1 MRHLTGFV
9 LAVAMAVALYF
20 CAGWG
25 VSRVAALQAHGGA
38 LNTAHG
44 LLALG
49 ALAGTGLLLGILLAV
64 PVISPLAA
72 GLPGLV
78 LLGWSALLVVSAR
91 RALEIIPLHGHGYYF
106 TAGFTTLLVNG
117 ILALLGAVMVIPL
130 FVPSRWRGR
139 AGGDDADADLDV
151 PAALGLTR

>member
-25 VSRVAALQAHGGA
+25 ISRVIALQAHGGA
-38 LNTAHG
+38 LNTVHG

-49 ALAGTGLLLGILLAV
+49 ALAGTGLLLGILVAV
-64 PVISPLAA
+64 PIISPIAS

-91 RALEIIPLHGHGYYF
+91 RAMEIIPLHGHGYYF

-117 ILALLGAVMVIPL
+117 ILALLGAVMIIPL
-130 FVPSRWRGR
+130 FVPSRWRRR
-139 AGGDDADADLDV
+139 ADEETEADIDV
-151 PAALGLTR
+151 PAAFGLTP